1 MRIHKRRSLGIAA
14 GVVSLALIA
23 TACSSGSGDGDATA
37 APTDNETT
45 SSEPVTLT
53 VNVFGQGG
61 YEGDVATNL
70 FDKYMEEFPN
80 VTIESTNLG
89 TGGDAQTAVLNMIGA
104 GGAGLPDV
112 QMIEEGWRG
121 WMSDLAADNFVDL
134 RDFGADDL
142 KDRWVDWKV
151 GQATNPDG
159 QVWGYG
165 TDIGPQG
172 LCFDQ
177 TQVAAAGIANDRDE
191 FVEALGGADATW
203 DKFWEVGEKYTAATG
218 KPWVG
223 VPSFVWNSAV
233 NQQEEGYYK
242 ADGVT
247 LNIEDNQFL
256 KDLMTTIVE
265 QSNAGVAGK
274 LNAWAWQPEDFH
286 GNFAVHVCPG
296 WMLGSIRDA
305 VTNGGT
311 DKWDFADVFPGGAT
325 NWGGSFFAVPKV
337 SKNQEEAAKL
347 AAWLT
352 APEQQIV
359 AFQNAGA
366 FPSQVEAQ
374 SDPAVTEFT
383 DADFSDAP
391 VGQILA
397 HRAEGVVPQIKGP
410 QDATIQDTVI
420 GGVMTQI
427 NAGQITT
434 PEAAWQAVL
443 DGLVANQVG

>member
-1 MRIHKRRSLGIAA
+1 MRIHFRRTLGVTT
-14 GVVSLALIA
+14 GVVALALVA
-23 TACSSGSGDGDATA
+23 GACSSGGGGGEETTGTGGETDA
-37 APTDNETT
+37 AP
-45 SSEPVTLT
+45 EPVTLT

-61 YEGDVATNL
+61 YEGEVATNL
-70 FDKYMEEFPN
+70 FREYEKAFPY
-80 VTIESTNLG
+80 VTIKETNLG
-89 TGGDAQTAVLNMIGA
+89 TGGDAQTAVLNAIGA
-104 GGAGLPDV
+104 GGVGLPDV

-172 LCFDQ
+172 LCFDL
-177 TQVAAAGIANDRDE
+177 TQVQAAGIANDRDE
-191 FVEALGGADATW
+191 FAEALGGADATW
-203 DKFWEVGEKYTAATG
+203 DKFWEVGEQYTAATG

-223 VPSFVWNSAV
+223 VPSFVWNSNV
-233 NQQEEGYYK
+233 NQQEEGYYLK
-242 ADGVT
+242 DGVT
-247 LNIEDNQFL
+247 LNVADNQFL
-256 KDLMTTIVE
+256 KDLMTKIVE
-265 QSNAGVAGK
+265 EQQAGVAGK
-274 LNAWAWQPEDFH
+274 LNAWEWTPEDFH

-296 WMLGSIRDA
+296 WMLGSIQDA
-305 VTNGGT
+305 VKSGS
-311 DKWDFADVFPGGAT
+311 DVWDFADVFPGGAT

-337 SKNQEEAAKL
+337 SENQEEAAKL

-352 APEQQIV
+352 APEQQTI

-374 SDPAVTEFT
+374 TDPAVTEFANET
-383 DADFSDAP
+383 FNNAP

-397 HRAEGVVPQIKGP
+397 SRAEGVVAQIKGP

-420 GGVMTQI
+420 GGVMRSL

-434 PEAAWQAVL
+434 ADQAWQAVL
-443 DGLVANQVG
+443 DGLAAEGIS